1 MRPVWN
7 HRPKKILLKTNLLYS
22 IHSDGTLWALVVQ
35 YRSHH
40 WLEEVLF
47 ASVKR
52 IPNLATSHSPVFLN
66 RTLQTDPYEPEKKSH
81 TKAEVLKTHSPQK
94 LRWPSYCKKKGTIHN
109 LPVVLRP
116 KLVRDSGKSWR
127 RYALPCPIKGR
138 VWRDFAKQS

>member
-7 HRPKKILLKTNLLYS
+7 HRPKKLLQETNLLYS
-22 IHSDGTLWALVVQ
+22 IHSDGTLLALVVQ

-81 TKAEVLKTHSPQK
+81 NKAEVLKTHSPRNWDGPLIAK
-94 LRWPSYCKKKGTIHN
+94 TGTIHD
-109 LPVVLRP
+109 LPVIFRP

-127 RYALPCPIKGR
+127 RYTLPCPIKGR